1 MTHRFLL
8 RHDRCPAWQ
17 PRLAIFLLEFKR
29 NADFA
34 VKVALKG
41 WAARSINGVC
51 MAQPQGPQSS
61 RFYVLVLLVMGSC
74 IGSGIFMTPS
84 NVTEAIPFPGLLILV
99 WILGGI
105 ITLSGALSYGELASR
120 YPQAGGVYSYLREAY
135 GPLPAFLFGWVLLM
149 AVTSGAIAGL
159 SVVFSNFLNILLPMP
174 PGTQKWVSVA
184 LIAVCTGIN
193 MQGFKL
199 GRWIAGMVTALKVI
213 GILGLII
220 AGIGL
225 VEHPVDVDWS
235 LPGLSWRALSPI
247 LLGLVGVYWSYGGW
261 HHLTY
266 LSGELSGA
274 SKRVGSAM
282 LFGVLGVM
290 AAYVLANWA
299 YLRVLPVSEIVGSQ
313 GVAADMMSAIYGE
326 VGGKLLAALIC
337 ISVSG
342 SILIFTMSAPR
353 IYFAMAADGVFFPAL
368 ARVNP
373 RTGTPVLAIVV
384 QSAWAVVLLFF
395 WGTFG
400 NLVDYVTYT
409 EAVFLVMAAAAVYIF
424 RYRDKQ
430 AGKRWTGFRVPGYP
444 VTPAVYV
451 VISSAFLVNGIAA
464 KADLAW
470 AAGILLV
477 AGLVLYGVFRSQSK

>member
-1 MTHRFLL
+1 MG
-8 RHDRCPAWQ
+8 Q
-17 PRLAIFLLEFKR
+17 
-29 NADFA
+29 
-34 VKVALKG
+34 
-41 WAARSINGVC
+41 S
-51 MAQPQGPQSS
+51 QGPQAS

-74 IGSGIFMTPS
+74 IGSGIFMNPS
-84 NVTEAIPFPGLLILV
+84 GVAAAIPYPGLLLSV

-105 ITLSGALSYGELASR
+105 ITLAGALSYGELAER
-120 YPQAGGVYSYLREAY
+120 YPQAGGVYRYLREAY
-135 GPLPAFLFGWVLLM
+135 GPLSAFLFGWVLLM

-159 SVVFSNFLNILLPMP
+159 SVVFTSFLSVLIPMSE
-174 PGTQKWVSVA
+174 GVQKWVSVG
-184 LIAVCTGIN
+184 LIAACTAIN
-193 MQGFKL
+193 MRGFRL
-199 GRWIAGMVTALKVI
+199 GRWIAGMVTAIKVA

-225 VEHPVDVDWS
+225 VQHPVQVDWS
-235 LPGLSWRALSPI
+235 MPELGWSALSPM

-266 LSGELSGA
+266 LSGELSGGGR
-274 SKRVGSAM
+274 RVSTAI
-282 LFGVLGVM
+282 LLGVLGVM

-299 YLRVLPVSEIVGSQ
+299 YLRVLPVGEIAASK
-313 GVAADMMSAIYGE
+313 GVAADMMSAIFGE
-326 VGGKLLAALIC
+326 IGGKLLAALIC

-368 ARVNP
+368 AKVNP
-373 RTGTPVLAIVV
+373 RTGTPVLAIAV
-384 QSAWAVVLLFF
+384 QSAWAVVLLFL

-409 EAVFLVMAAAAVYIF
+409 EAVFLVMAAASVYIF
-424 RYRDKQ
+424 RHRDKQ
-430 AGKRWTGFRVPGYP
+430 AGKVWTGFRVPGYP
-444 VTPAVYV
+444 ITPAVYV
-451 VISSAFLVNGIAA
+451 VISSAFLVNGLAS

-477 AGLVLYGVFRSQSK
+477 VGLALYAVFRNQSK